1 MQRQIGLSNSSN
13 NHSFDNDKY
22 PSAHLMANQTEINS
36 KMRKILIDWIIDVH
50 LKYSLLPETLFI
62 AINLID
68 RYTERNII
76 TRKKYQ
82 LVGVTCLMIAAKYE
96 EIYPPQIDKFSY
108 ITDNAYKREDIIEC
122 EIDILQR
129 LDFGLTFPTPL
140 RFLERYSRL
149 AECDTRSF
157 YIAKYM
163 IELSLLNTNLYRYSP
178 SVLACAAIF
187 VSFKIMNNQ
196 AMWTNFMI
204 Q

>member
-13 NHSFDNDKY
+13 NHSFDNDNY

-108 ITDNAYKREDIIEC
+108 ITDNAYKRIYSSPQ
-122 EIDILQR
+122 ILTKIFKVISIFQNTS
-129 LDFGLTFPTPL
+129 TFWL
-140 RFLERYSRL
+140 RK
-149 AECDTRSF
+149 D
-157 YIAKYM
+157 
-163 IELSLLNTNLYRYSP
+163 SLYNKTI
-178 SVLACAAIF
+178 C
-187 VSFKIMNNQ
+187 
-196 AMWTNFMI
+196 
-204 Q
+204 